1 MNFQQLRIIRELT
14 QHNLNLSQTA
24 HALKTSQ
31 SGLSKKRGGSGNLN
45 NTYKLYFA
53 PQMML

>member
-31 SGLSKKRGGSGNLN
+31 SGLSKKSSFIIISF
-45 NTYKLYFA
+45 YFSEIFT
-53 PQMML
+53 LRY

>member
-31 SGLSKKRGGSGNLN
+31 SGLSKSLLSL
-45 NTYKLYFA
+45 LYLFIF
-53 PQMML
+53 LKYLL

>member
-24 HALKTSQ
+24 HARLCCTKIWNA
-31 SGLSKKRGGSGNLN
+31 KR
-45 NTYKLYFA
+45 
-53 PQMML
+53 P

>member
-31 SGLSKKRGGSGNLN
+31 SGLSQKSLLSL
-45 NTYKLYFA
+45 LYLFIF
-53 PQMML
+53 LKYLL